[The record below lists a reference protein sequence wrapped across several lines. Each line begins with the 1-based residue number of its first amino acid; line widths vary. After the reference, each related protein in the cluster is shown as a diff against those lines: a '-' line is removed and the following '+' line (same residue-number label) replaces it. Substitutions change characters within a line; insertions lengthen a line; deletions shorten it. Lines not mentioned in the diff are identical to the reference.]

1 MISGVVAVEDDG
13 AQGARRLMGVHN
25 EGLHYA
31 NSRAV
36 DLYLITLTGRSFIWI
51 SHPRECARVQLMLGW
66 FLLPFYK
73 GGELLQ
79 RVFSPPSSSSSSSTS
94 SRSLLFRQSRRVDVA
109 FSTRE
114 DKLLQLYH
122 ALTRSLFVA
131 NLSLLSI
138 PFFHSSLLFL
148 IPENDDA
155 KEIFLPPRKI
165 NTWFES
171 RGVGS
176 RRDLCAPVPPQT
188 GAVVQSRFVTTRL
201 HARWYCGCLS
211 GARIFRYT
219 WKYVG
224 ERVNRAA

>member
-79 RVFSPPSSSSSSSTS
+79 PVFFPPSSSSSSTS

-122 ALTRSLFVA
+122 ALTRSLFMA

-138 PFFHSSLLFL
+138 LFFHSSLLFL

-176 RRDLCAPVPPQT
+176 RRDLCAPVPRQT

-219 WKYVG
+219 RKYVG

>member
-79 RVFSPPSSSSSSSTS
+79 RVFFPPSSSSSSTS

-122 ALTRSLFVA
+122 ALTRSLFMA

>member
-79 RVFSPPSSSSSSSTS
+79 RVFFPPSSSSSSSTS

-122 ALTRSLFVA
+122 ALTRSLFMA

-138 PFFHSSLLFL
+138 LFFHSSLLFL
-148 IPENDDA
+148 IPENND
-155 KEIFLPPRKI
+155 EIFLPPRKI

>member
-1 MISGVVAVEDDG
+1 MNIAPPGVCACSAYAGVVFTAFL
-13 AQGARRLMGVHN
+13 QGRRTSP
-25 EGLHYA
+25 A
-31 NSRAV
+31 C
-36 DLYLITLTGRSFIWI
+36 F
-51 SHPRECARVQLMLGW
+51 
-66 FLLPFYK
+66 F
-73 GGELLQ
+73 
-79 RVFSPPSSSSSSSTS
+79 PPSSSSSSSTF

-122 ALTRSLFVA
+122 ALTRSLFTA

-138 PFFHSSLLFL
+138 LFFHSSLLFL

-176 RRDLCAPVPPQT
+176 RRDLCAR
-188 GAVVQSRFVTTRL
+188 STTNGCCRAITICHDTSTRPLILRL
-201 HARWYCGCLS
+201 LIG
-211 GARIFRYT
+211 GKDF
-219 WKYVG
+219 
-224 ERVNRAA
+224 

>member
-1 MISGVVAVEDDG
+1 MFSLCWGG
-13 AQGARRLMGVHN
+13 FYCLF
-25 EGLHYA
+25 
-31 NSRAV
+31 
-36 DLYLITLTGRSFIWI
+36 T
-51 SHPRECARVQLMLGW
+51 RE
-66 FLLPFYK
+66 
-73 GGELLQ
+73 EN
-79 RVFSPPSSSSSSSTS
+79 FSSLFFPPSSSSSSTS

-122 ALTRSLFVA
+122 ALTRSLFMA

-138 PFFHSSLLFL
+138 LFFHSSLLFL

>member
-1 MISGVVAVEDDG
+1 
-13 AQGARRLMGVHN
+13 
-25 EGLHYA
+25 
-31 NSRAV
+31 
-36 DLYLITLTGRSFIWI
+36 
-51 SHPRECARVQLMLGW
+51 MLGW

-79 RVFSPPSSSSSSSTS
+79 RVFFPPSSPSSSSTS

-122 ALTRSLFVA
+122 ALTRSLFMA

>member
-1 MISGVVAVEDDG
+1 MISEVVAVEDDG

-79 RVFSPPSSSSSSSTS
+79 RVFFPPSSSSSSTS

-122 ALTRSLFVA
+122 ALTRSLFMA

>member
-1 MISGVVAVEDDG
+1 MNIAPPGVCACSAYAGVVFTAFL
-13 AQGARRLMGVHN
+13 QGRR
-25 EGLHYA
+25 
-31 NSRAV
+31 
-36 DLYLITLTGRSFIWI
+36 T
-51 SHPRECARVQLMLGW
+51 
-66 FLLPFYK
+66 
-73 GGELLQ
+73 
-79 RVFSPPSSSSSSSTS
+79 SPACFFPPSSSSSSTS

-122 ALTRSLFVA
+122 ALTRSLFMA

-138 PFFHSSLLFL
+138 LFFHSSLLFL

-155 KEIFLPPRKI
+155 KEIFLPPRRI

>member
-79 RVFSPPSSSSSSSTS
+79 PVFFPPSSSSSSTS

-122 ALTRSLFVA
+122 ALTRSLFMA

-138 PFFHSSLLFL
+138 LFFHSSLLFL

>member
-138 PFFHSSLLFL
+138 LFLHSSLLFL

>member
-79 RVFSPPSSSSSSSTS
+79 RVFFPPSSSSSSTS

-122 ALTRSLFVA
+122 ALTRSLFMA

-138 PFFHSSLLFL
+138 LFFHSSLLFL